1 MSSSG
6 GSKKN
11 WASRRELDGHTVRT
25 GARWAKILSG
35 IEQTLLGD
43 QGGVL
48 AIKEPLLLAVG
59 LFKHLAIF
67 ISTN

>member
-11 WASRRELDGHTVRT
+11 RASRRELDGHTVR

-35 IEQTLLGD
+35 IEQLLLGD

-67 ISTN
+67 I